1 MNMIIKTAIS
11 DASRTWL
18 NYLTYLMNTWNEQN
32 ISITQVLLELPVNYY
47 CSNDKFVCA
56 ANQKKAIELGGRI
69 QKTMNEVKGMIK
81 GKVGEEHTVNMD
93 KEKL

>member
-56 ANQKKAIELGGRI
+56 AN
-69 QKTMNEVKGMIK
+69 
-81 GKVGEEHTVNMD
+81 
-93 KEKL
+93 